1 MGRRG
6 IVVVVAGVNRDFER
20 LDGVLI
26 AVDVNGSGIRDTRS
40 WGAESGVLLSNVLGL
55 RVRGEGESRDMYAG
69 IS

>member
-6 IVVVVAGVNRDFER
+6 VVVDVAGVNKGFER

-26 AVDVNGSGIRDTRS
+26 TVDVNGSGIRDTKS
-40 WGAESGVLLSNVLGL
+40 WGAESGVLLSIVLGL
-55 RVRGEGESRDMYAG
+55 RVGGEGESRDMYTG